1 MLKGYSEYK
10 DVESNWINKIPITWG
25 FLPLQSQME
34 ERKEKNDRKQTK
46 FILSLTAALG
56 VIPYSEKKSGG
67 NKAKE
72 DITKYNIA
80 MENDLIVNCMNVVAG
95 ASGISKYYGAIS
107 PVYYALH
114 IRNENS
120 NIKYWEY
127 IFRNQK
133 FYSSLVGLGNGILM
147 KQSSS
152 GKLNTVRKR
161 IPMTKMNRVMLPVPP
176 KSEQDKIVQFLD
188 WKTSEMNRFIHQKKK
203 QIKLLEELKQVKI
216 SRIGT
221 KGIKTDIV
229 MKNSG
234 LDWLGEIPTHWELV
248 RVRNNYSLQNGISE
262 SGAFFDKGTPF
273 VNYGDVYNNR
283 ILPREVKDVADS
295 NEQQQ
300 RTFSVKK
307 GDIFFTRTSETI
319 EEIGIA
325 SVCLEDIPQAVFS
338 GFLIRARAKSNK
350 LLAEYVGLYLQS
362 QSVRNYFT
370 KEMNLVIRASLGQNL
385 LKSLYI
391 PVPPIDEQKEI
402 VEYAKKIID
411 KFEKTIANVKKEIT
425 LVEELR
431 TKLISDVVTG
441 QVDVR
446 DVKIP
451 TYETETDIM
460 DSEDDTDE
468 ENLDES
474 MEE

>member
-1 MLKGYSEYK
+1 MKGYEGYKESGIPWDICEPATWDCVRGKALFDNPKYINKNNEYK
-10 DVESNWINKIPITWG
+10 NV
-25 FLPLQSQME
+25 
-34 ERKEKNDRKQTK
+34 
-46 FILSLTAALG
+46 LSLTLKG
-56 VIPYSEKKSGG
+56 VIRNNIENPYGLVPKSYDTYQLFEKDDLVFKLIDLENISTSRVGLVG
-67 NKAKE
+67 EQGIMSPAYIRLVLRKKE
-72 DITKYNIA
+72 KQ
-80 MENDLIVNCMNVVAG
+80 
-95 ASGISKYYGAIS
+95 
-107 PVYYALH
+107 
-114 IRNENS
+114 
-120 NIKYWEY
+120 NIKYY
-127 IFRNQK
+127 YYQYFSLYQRQIFNSLGAGVRQTLSARELLEQK
-133 FYSSLVGLGNGILM
+133 IM
-147 KQSSS
+147 
-152 GKLNTVRKR
+152 
-161 IPMTKMNRVMLPVPP
+161 VPP
-176 KSEQDKIVQFLD
+176 KLEQDKIVQFLD
-188 WKTSEMNRFIHQKKK
+188 WKTSEMNRFIQRKKK
-203 QIKLLEELKQVKI
+203 QIKLLEELKQVEI

-229 MKNSG
+229 LKNSG

-402 VEYAKKIID
+402 IEYAKKIID

-446 DVKIP
+446 NVEIP
-451 TYETETDIM
+451 VYETEMDII
-460 DSEDDTDE
+460 DSEDDSDE
-468 ENLDES
+468 ENPDES

>member
-10 DVESNWINKIPITWG
+10 DVESNWINKIPIAWG

-67 NKAKE
+67 NRAKE

-80 MENDLIVNCMNVVAG
+80 MENDLIINCMNVVAG
-95 ASGISKYYGAIS
+95 SSGISKYYGAIS

-114 IRNENS
+114 IRNKNS

-188 WKTSEMNRFIHQKKK
+188 WKTSEMNRFINQKKK
-203 QIKLLEELKQVKI
+203 QIKLLEELKRNIIDDLITNGKKIEKQVKI
-216 SRIGT
+216 SKAKWMGDVPFDWKEYRLKNLFQEINVRSELGLEPHLSMSQKKGLVT
-221 KGIKTDIV
+221 DDEDIERRLLSESYAGAKLCEKDDLVLNRLKAHLGVFALAPMKGIVSPDYTVLRINTKRVIPKYLEYLLKSNACRRELVTRVRGIV
-229 MKNSG
+229 EG
-234 LDWLGEIPTHWELV
+234 FWRLYTEDLGEIPV
-248 RVRNNYSLQNGISE
+248 CIPN
-262 SGAFFDKGTPF
+262 
-273 VNYGDVYNNR
+273 
-283 ILPREVKDVADS
+283 
-295 NEQQQ
+295 
-300 RTFSVKK
+300 
-307 GDIFFTRTSETI
+307 I
-319 EEIGIA
+319 EEQKAI
-325 SVCLEDIPQAVFS
+325 LE
-338 GFLIRARAKSNK
+338 
-350 LLAEYVGLYLQS
+350 
-362 QSVRNYFT
+362 
-370 KEMNLVIRASLGQNL
+370 VILEKTNN
-385 LKSLYI
+385 
-391 PVPPIDEQKEI
+391 IDEMISGINKEI
-402 VEYAKKIID
+402 I
-411 KFEKTIANVKKEIT
+411 

-451 TYETETDIM
+451 IYEAETDII

-468 ENLDES
+468 ENPDES